1 MRYFFKSEGE
11 CNKFPRLSQRVGFFK
26 NVKEGVNE
34 MCEIS
39 DRLKAEGKAAGKTEM
54 KLEIAKALKELAMDI
69 SIIEKSTGLSKAQIE
84 AL

>member
-1 MRYFFKSEGE
+1 
-11 CNKFPRLSQRVGFFK
+11 
-26 NVKEGVNE
+26 

-39 DRLKAEGKAAGKTEM
+39 DRLKAEGRSLRE
-54 KLEIAKALKELAMDI
+54 LEIAKSLKELAMDI